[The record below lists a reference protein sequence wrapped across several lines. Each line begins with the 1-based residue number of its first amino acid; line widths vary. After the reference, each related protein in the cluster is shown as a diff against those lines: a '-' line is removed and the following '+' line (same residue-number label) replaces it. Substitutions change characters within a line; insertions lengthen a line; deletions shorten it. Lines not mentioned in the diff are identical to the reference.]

1 MTAAYATLEPRV
13 RQAVAENLGVSLEE
27 LTPDVSLTDDL
38 AADSLDLLELA
49 LAIEHELGITI
60 PERILEEV
68 RTYGELVHATFA
80 LIEERL
86 QPESEPVLFRSRV
99 VAPGRAASVLERA
112 GWLTPHAEEM
122 IAEDALRA
130 GRGAHLSVTVAA
142 DAGSADVARV
152 QARFARLGGRGIAV
166 SISRAGHRKRARRE
180 RAA

>member
-1 MTAAYATLEPRV
+1 MS
-13 RQAVAENLGVSLEE
+13 GVSLEE

-80 LIEERL
+80 LVEERL
-86 QPESEPVLFRSRV
+86 QPEPEPVLFRSRV

-130 GRGAHLSVTVAA
+130 GRGAYLSVTVAA
-142 DAGSADVARV
+142 DAAASMHLAIGLAAGGAWVWGPSVICATVTCPFDAKR
-152 QARFARLGGRGIAV
+152 RLT
-166 SISRAGHRKRARRE
+166 
-180 RAA
+180 